1 MSMRNKGKILTSGGD
16 ALVYNA
22 FEGLDSTNSE
32 IKNAA
37 DLVPGNATKFHTTR
51 DASVDKKSSASMG
64 RVEIRREKAGR
75 SGKTVTT
82 LHEFSMHLPQGELER
97 LCYELK
103 KYCACGGTFKGRV
116 IELQGDVRARA
127 FEFLQQ
133 HGYVPVR
140 SGG

>member
-1 MSMRNKGKILTSGGD
+1 MISHKKVKILTNGGD
-16 ALVYNA
+16 SMMSNP
-22 FEGLDSTNSE
+22 FINLDSIKPVSE
-32 IKNAA
+32 STTDIVPDKAA
-37 DLVPGNATKFHTTR
+37 KFHTTR
-51 DASVDKKSSASMG
+51 KASADKKSSGSMG
-64 RVEIRREKAGR
+64 SVEVRREKAGR
-75 SGKTVTT
+75 GGKTVTT
-82 LHEFSMHLPQGELER
+82 LHEFAMHLPQGQLER

-103 KYCACGGTFKGRV
+103 KHCACGGTVKNRV